1 MKRRSLALK
10 KINAG
15 YSLVELLV
23 VIAILSIAVGMAG
36 VGISLAS
43 SRNAEKSAKV
53 INDALEFARMNAMAK
68 KGEFTLEIDFLGH
81 FLVVNSSESGEVK
94 REQLPQNVTITVKE
108 DTSQN
113 KVSVQFD
120 KTTGKVIS
128 IKYSDGTEKADNI
141 SVLHITSDNNNGKVA
156 SVVLVTNT
164 GKHFVD
170 YQ

>member
-1 MKRRSLALK
+1 MKRRTVTLK

-23 VIAILSIAVGMAG
+23 VIAILSIVVGMASI
-36 VGISLAS
+36 GISLAS

-53 INDALEFARMNAMAK
+53 INDALEFARMNAMSK
-68 KGEFTLEIDFLGH
+68 KGEFTLEIDFSGH
-81 FLVVNSSESGEVK
+81 FLTVNSSESGEVK
-94 REQLPQNVTITVKE
+94 REQLPQNVTVTVKE

-113 KVSVQFD
+113 NVSVQFD
-120 KTTGKVIS
+120 KSTGKVIS
-128 IKYSDGTEKADNI
+128 IKYSDGAEKANDI
-141 SVLHITSDNNNGKVA
+141 SVLHITSDNNNGKEA

-164 GKHFVD
+164 GKHYVD